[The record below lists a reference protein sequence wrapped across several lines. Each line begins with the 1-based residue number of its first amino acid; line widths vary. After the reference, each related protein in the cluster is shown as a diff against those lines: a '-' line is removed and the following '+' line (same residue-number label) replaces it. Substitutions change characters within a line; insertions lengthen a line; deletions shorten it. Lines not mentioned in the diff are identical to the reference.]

1 MSNKIRVSLSDS
13 IVTEETNKRGRMK
26 ITFKLTKEES
36 EAFKKFREA
45 FRPDGTSD
53 DDFSKGLFMLGA
65 KLLDAQFKKHMQ
77 ESMEALEA
85 QKAAANNAEPQ
96 PANPES
102 NGDGS

>member
-1 MSNKIRVSLSDS
+1 
-13 IVTEETNKRGRMK
+13 MK
-26 ITFKLTKEES
+26 ITFKLTKDES
-36 EAFKKFREA
+36 EAFKQFREA
-45 FRPDGTSD
+45 FKPPEIQD
-53 DDFSKGLFMLGA
+53 DDFSKNLFMLGA

-85 QKAAANNAEPQ
+85 QKAAAKNADPQ